1 MRGWWLWR
9 LWWLNESQPTTLT
22 SGAGAPQ
29 NSVISLQGLTH
40 PLQPAAAGSP
50 PAPGSASAADAAAP
64 AGGITSSLDIDFA
77 GSVVR
82 MRMTVSLDDD
92 LLAQAELL
100 CADLERSAL
109 LKEALQAL
117 VQRESAKRLAA
128 LGGSEPELKPIP
140 RRRSAA

>member
-1 MRGWWLWR
+1 VIDAQVRG
-9 LWWLNESQPTTLT
+9 S
-22 SGAGAPQ
+22 
-29 NSVISLQGLTH
+29 I
-40 PLQPAAAGSP
+40 
-50 PAPGSASAADAAAP
+50 
-64 AGGITSSLDIDFA
+64 
-77 GSVVR
+77 
-82 MRMTVSLDDD
+82 MRMAVSLDDD

-109 LKEALQAL
+109 LKEALRAL